1 MAFAT
6 DLHIAYRNLG
16 RNRKRTALAVG
27 SIFIAQ
33 ATVIF
38 MSSFINGYQKVGFDA
53 VTGPMLGHAQVHAQ
67 GYRKDRE
74 MEKTIPRLGAALD
87 AIRLTEGV
95 ARATGRIYAPVLAA
109 LGDTGHT
116 AEIVGVD
123 LAEET
128 KEQGLLESL
137 PNREWPRAH
146 EVLLGADLAAEM
158 DVKEGDTLAV
168 VGQGADGFPVSGL
181 FKVAKTARTR
191 VDGLNRK
198 GILMPLSE
206 AQELLGMQDQ
216 AHEIIVRVRDMRL
229 LPGALERLKAL
240 PELQG
245 LEVMAWDAL
254 QPQLAGL
261 LEMMDKI
268 NVFILLLVFLTAA
281 AGIANTMLM
290 ATFERS
296 REFGMLEALGCRPR
310 RLVRILLYES
320 LFLGLAGVCAGLL
333 AGGGLVWLA
342 SVHGIRLGGTENF
355 SLEGFTLT
363 VIYPTLAARDVV
375 QGIIVV
381 SLTSVLACLLP
392 ARRVTRLD
400 PVEAMRA

>member
-6 DLHIAYRNLG
+6 DLHIAFRNLG
-16 RNRKRTALAVG
+16 RNPKRTALAMG
-27 SIFIAQ
+27 SILIAQ

-53 VTGPMLGHAQVHAQ
+53 VTGPMLGHAQVHAR
-67 GYRKDRE
+67 GYRKDRDIQ
-74 MEKTIPRLGAALD
+74 KTITALGAALD
-87 AIRLTEGV
+87 AIRRTKGV
-95 ARATGRIYAPVLAA
+95 SMATARIYAPVLTA

-128 KEQGLLESL
+128 KEHGLLEAL
-137 PNREWPRAH
+137 PKNEWPRDH

-158 DVKEGDTLAV
+158 DVKAGDTLAV
-168 VGQGADGFPVSGL
+168 VGQGADGAPVSGL
-181 FKVAKTARTR
+181 FKVLRTARTR
-191 VDGLNRK
+191 VDALNRR
-198 GILMPLSE
+198 GIFMPLSE
-206 AQELLGMQDQ
+206 AQEFLGMEDQ
-216 AHEIIVRVRDMRL
+216 AHEILIRAEDIAL
-229 LPGALERLKAL
+229 LPGVLERLRGL

-261 LEMMDKI
+261 LGMMDKI
-268 NVFILLLVFLTAA
+268 NLFVLLLVFLTAA

-296 REFGMLEALGCRPR
+296 REFGMLAALGCRPR

-320 LFLGLAGVCAGLL
+320 LCLGLAGVGAGLL
-333 AGGGLVWLA
+333 AGCALVWLT
-342 SVHGIRLGGTENF
+342 SIHGISLGGTESF

-363 VIYPTLAARDVV
+363 VIYPTLAVRDVI
-375 QGIIVV
+375 QGIVVV
-381 SLTSVLACLLP
+381 SLTSALACFLP
-392 ARRVTRLD
+392 AHRVTRLD